1 MLRKRSLTLR
11 VFIKLSV
18 PMTLGFF
25 ANLVANAVSDGHRL
39 ASVPGRLGWWNL
51 LLPTGAA
58 LLILDLINDILT
70 QRAAAAA
77 ERKAHLESLTL
88 LRENNRHIILSLL
101 LLLAK
106 SPRRGNVNI
115 HIFHAARL
123 NGKAVLRKDRQV
135 WYEYEDLPLN
145 HSLDLAH
152 PDTDE
157 LIICDSYNNDEI
169 IYEELPVTHPER
181 YNERIKNKVDPGI
194 TWVLAIPMH
203 REDQT
208 PAGVLCAFGNRR
220 VLSDGAARRS
230 FQGLAVVVT
239 DIIVRLKGL
248 EREQEVRVD
257 VHGG

>member
-1 MLRKRSLTLR
+1 MLKKRSITPRIL
-11 VFIKLSV
+11 IKLSV
-18 PMTLGFF
+18 PLTLGFF
-25 ANLVANAVSDGHRL
+25 ANLVANTVSDGHRL

-77 ERKAHLESLTL
+77 ERKAHLDSLVL

-106 SPRRGNVNI
+106 SPRRGNVNV
-115 HIFHAARL
+115 HIFHAARV
-123 NGKAVLRKDRQV
+123 NGKTALRKDRQV

-145 HSLDLAH
+145 HSLDMAY

-157 LIICDSYNNDEI
+157 LIICDSYNDDEI
-169 IYEELPVTHPER
+169 IYEELPTTHPER
-181 YNERIKNKVDPGI
+181 YNERIKNKVDPEI

-208 PAGVLCAFGNRR
+208 PAGILCAFGNKR
-220 VLSDGAARRS
+220 VLSDVAVRRS
-230 FQGLAVVVT
+230 FQGLAVVVA
-239 DIIVRLKGL
+239 DIIVRLKEL
-248 EREQEVRVD
+248 ERAQEVRVD
-257 VHGG
+257 GHE